1 MAYGASV
8 LGGNGFVQLDSST
21 TNSGLTIIDAGS
33 ISSSGSITFT
43 KSTQFL
49 FCRPTSSSTTT
60 IGLTQTS
67 SGSTTTSQTFEI
79 RNRQGSRVPVDYV
92 LGQFS
97 SSLSA
102 TTSGY
107 GIQVFNSDGD
117 LAFDSEQ
124 YNGDGGFGLT
134 DYVPDGTFAGYYNF
148 IDNDQT
154 KYALMNGTFAY
165 QTTSFIGIVYSGSA
179 STAPYSSGTG
189 IYYLG
194 YITIFNGASYFP
206 NWGSI
211 FLGQGGSV

>member
-8 LGGNGFVQLDSST
+8 LSGNGFVQLDSST
-21 TNSGLTIIDAGS
+21 TNSGLTIVDAGS
-33 ISSSGSITFT
+33 ISTSGSISFT

-49 FCRPTSSSTTT
+49 FCRPTSSGTTSMA
-60 IGLTQTS
+60 LLQTS
-67 SGSTTTSQTFEI
+67 SGATTTQQTFEI
-79 RNRQGSRVPVDYV
+79 RNNQGNRVAVDYV

-102 TTSGY
+102 NTSGY
-107 GIQVFNSDGD
+107 GIQIFNSDGD

-134 DYVPDGTFAGYYNF
+134 DYVPPNTYAGYFNF

-154 KYALMNGTFAY
+154 KYALMNGTFGY

-179 STAPYSSGTG
+179 STSPYSAGAG

-194 YITIFNGASYFP
+194 YINIFGGPSYFP